1 MEGILWNAILSVAV
15 GVILMLLKGRAD
27 EVKRLDVLLNKTR
40 EEIAG
45 KVVTRDE
52 FKSDTQRIIEKF
64 ETGINRLEA
73 KIDDIRNRQRVER

>member
-27 EVKRLDVLLNKTR
+27 EVQRLDALLSKTR

-52 FKSDTQRIIEKF
+52 FKHDTQRIMERF
-64 ETGINRLEA
+64 EAGIDRLEA
-73 KIDDIRNRQRVER
+73 KIDDIRNQQRADR